1 MSYRIV
7 YDLAAARFSADTLNA
22 VFPDHGFSSDQYLFF
37 ELGGDNNLYESYA
50 SRQRI
55 LQRRVRNWSLIAMGA
70 EWEVMRQ
77 LVTFAAS
84 CEGGGMRFSG
94 ASDTAAETYIRKCRA
109 IVSEA
114 VTPDTLLQKMGC
126 GVSLQIATLGDECP
140 EWRKRKIETLT
151 ALLGQ
156 PKGTD
161 THQWFVR
168 PLHEMKDAAALFAFG
183 YMDGRPIYNMAS
195 VSVIHQSKLPLMKD
209 LAMRKPF
216 AF

>member
-7 YDLAAARFSADTLNA
+7 YDLAATRFSTDTLNA

-37 ELGGDNNLYESYA
+37 ELGGDNNLYESY
-50 SRQRI
+50 SSGHRT
-55 LQRRVRNWSLIAMGA
+55 LQRRVRSWSLIAMGA

-94 ASDTAAETYIRKCRA
+94 ASETAAETYIRKCRT

-126 GVSLQIATLGDECP
+126 GVSLQIARSEIEGSS
-140 EWRKRKIETLT
+140 WRQGNIEKLT
-151 ALLGQ
+151 TLLG
-156 PKGTD
+156 PSGSTD
-161 THQWFVR
+161 RYEWYLR
-168 PLHEMKDAAALFAFG
+168 PLHVIKDAAALLAYG
-183 YMDGRPIYNMAS
+183 DMDGRPIYNMAS
-195 VSVIHQSKLPLMKD
+195 VSVLSPSKVPLMKE
-209 LAMRKPF
+209 LQSRNAELF
-216 AF
+216 

>member
-7 YDLAAARFSADTLNA
+7 YDLAATRFSAHTLNA
-22 VFPDHGFSSDQYLFF
+22 AFPDHGFSSDQYLFF
-37 ELGGDNNLYESYA
+37 ELGGDNNLYESY
-50 SRQRI
+50 SSGHRT
-55 LQRRVRNWSLIAMGA
+55 LHRRVRSWSLIAMGA

-94 ASDTAAETYIRKCRA
+94 ASETAAETYIRKCRT

-126 GVSLQIATLGDECP
+126 GVSLQIPTLGDECP
-140 EWRKRKIETLT
+140 DWRKRKIETLT

-156 PKGTD
+156 PGGTD
-161 THQWFVR
+161 THDWFVR

-195 VSVIHQSKLPLMKD
+195 VSVICRAKVPLMKD
-209 LAMRKPF
+209 LLVREAH
-216 AF
+216 AS